1 MIGKTNDKKYDLSI
15 VSDILKTELRH
26 IKENWLIF
34 LVCFFVARQNII
46 DEIFPFAVVVLCSY
60 CYSAGCSAAM
70 LAVTVLAVLSVR
82 FNFAYIIMLIA
93 VYAYFLSFRDEE
105 KKSVLYAAGY
115 ASLVLLV
122 SKTTILIADSFS
134 LNGLML
140 NIFETVFVFSAIIL
154 TNEIIKIIKN
164 IKSGARKENI
174 HWFKAEK
181 TEKTET
187 TEKDEKAVKTV
198 KIEDKVA
205 PLKNHSAGIKNTD
218 GRKSFK
224 AETEAAS
231 TAVDEKLSAA
241 DEKTIINIPH
251 YKKSKFLNIFTDKA
265 KNKIKEQLL
274 WQNMNVKFF
283 EVLSSDKNSIVL
295 SVTVK
300 TEKSCEETESAI
312 ELIVRNVCGVRL
324 KCVDKVIASPD
335 YYVLKFKNIKRIKI
349 RTYNASAVK
358 DGSRVS
364 GDSFAFAGR
373 SDRYYTVL
381 CDGIGS
387 GEEAYNESNGA
398 VDLLSKFLYTDFS
411 EEQILRTLNSVLMLK
426 LGDERFVTF
435 DFNIIDYSSREIRLY
450 KAGAAPTYIVSGKKV
465 DKISGRSLPLGILD
479 NFEYSSFKK
488 KIERGDIIVMV
499 SDGIIDSVN
508 LDEKKSLDK
517 YLEVIMNKDP
527 QTIANS
533 ILSYAL
539 RGQDT
544 VIDDM
549 TVLVTKIG

>member
-1 MIGKTNDKKYDLSI
+1 MIGKTDDKKYDLSI
-15 VSDILKTELRH
+15 VGDILKTELRH

-34 LVCFFVARQNII
+34 LVCFFIARQNII
-46 DEIFPFAVVVLCSY
+46 DEIFPFAVVVLCTY
-60 CYSAGCSAAM
+60 CYVAGCSAAM
-70 LAVTVLAVLSVR
+70 LAVTILAVLSVR
-82 FNFAYIIMLIA
+82 FNFVYIIMLIA
-93 VYAYFLSFRDEE
+93 VYAYFLSFQGEE

-122 SKTTILIADSFS
+122 SKTTILIADGFS

-140 NIFETVFVFSAIIL
+140 NIFETIFVFSAIIL
-154 TNEIIKIIKN
+154 TNELIKIIKN
-164 IKSGARKENI
+164 IKNGVKKENV
-174 HWFKAEK
+174 HWFKAKK
-181 TEKTET
+181 TEK
-187 TEKDEKAVKTV
+187 A
-198 KIEDKVA
+198 EDKVVV
-205 PLKNHSAGIKNTD
+205 PLKDHVSDIRNGD
-218 GRKSFK
+218 GKKSFK

-231 TAVDEKLSAA
+231 TAVDEKSNAV
-241 DEKTIINIPH
+241 DEKTIIKIPH
-251 YKKSKFLNIFTDKA
+251 YKKSRFLNIFTDKA

-300 TEKSCEETESAI
+300 TEKSCEEVESAI
-312 ELIVRNVCGVRL
+312 ELIVRNVCGVKL
-324 KCVDKVIASPD
+324 KCVDRVIASPD

-349 RTYNASAVK
+349 RTFNASAVK

-411 EEQILRTLNSVLMLK
+411 EEQILRTLNSVLMFK

-435 DFNIIDYSSREIRLY
+435 DFNIIDYGSREIRLY
-450 KAGAAPTYIVSGKKV
+450 KAGAAPTYIISGKKV